1 MALSF
6 LSNVAGFLGKAG
18 NAASTAQQIGG
29 PLMDILG
36 AIKGF
41 NRKPVSA
48 GPSDEDRYAQ
58 YILDMATNRQIPE
71 SERYAIS
78 MQKALAEPNNS
89 LVGQLQGEEFQ
100 MLMDAINQGVQG
112 KVLSDRREAAMGRR
126 PTFFDPERQDENIAY
141 QLTRGAPAAQYQARQ
156 NAMERI
162 RQSATG
168 VGGFAGAQDSRYDKS
183 LNAYGKDFLRQYG
196 PDARPQPQAQYSAP
210 RNKLDAASQT
220 LGGVSKGV
228 QQLLDITKRYSR
240 GTDFNP
246 NASRIEPYG
255 PYQPQN
261 ISRLPNGEQIFWNQK
276 RYS

>member
-1 MALSF
+1 MPLNF
-6 LSNVAGFLGKAG
+6 LSNAATFLGKAG

-29 PLMDILG
+29 PLLDILG

-48 GPSDEDRYAQ
+48 GPSDKEQYAQ

-162 RQSATG
+162 RQSAVG
-168 VGGFAGAQDSRYDKS
+168 VGGFASAQDSRYDKAM
-183 LNAYGKDFLRQYG
+183 NAYGKDFLRLYPG
-196 PDARPQPQAQYSAP
+196 TNGPQAAP
-210 RNKLDAASQT
+210 QQITSRASQAQT
-220 LGGVSKGV
+220 MFDGLQKGIGNLTQV
-228 QQLLDITKRYSR
+228 IR
-240 GTDFNP
+240 
-246 NASRIEPYG
+246 NASRTEPFG

-261 ISRLPNGEQIFWNQK
+261 VSRLSNGEQIFWNQK